1 MRRDKEGG
9 GEFLK
14 TWWDQISIW
23 KLPDAG
29 SSFYEKDRTT
39 AKVDTYKGI
48 IEHRDIQRILQRPRT
63 FLGNNWEP
71 PQLSF
76 SFIRANLIFWWR
88 CQFGKPTHYITV
100 VARPSFKFLDIL
112 WFDFSFIFSSAFYFV
127 SLQHFISFL
136 FSIFISFHFSILFRF
151 SSAFWFIFSSAFYFL
166 SLQHFDLPLQN
177 LCRRTS

>member
-1 MRRDKEGG
+1 MEKSTGIRRKVKKEKIKKWKEKKEKMRRDKEGG

-14 TWWDQISIW
+14 KWRDQISIW

-29 SSFYEKDRTT
+29 SSFHEKDRTT

-112 WFDFSFIFSSAFYFV
+112 WFDLLFIYFV
-127 SLQHFISFL
+127 
-136 FSIFISFHFSILFRF
+136 FSILL
-151 SSAFWFIFSSAFYFL
+151 WFIMSAALYTVFSIL
-166 SLQHFDLPLQN
+166 LDL
-177 LCRRTS
+177 LCH

>member
-1 MRRDKEGG
+1 MKRKERKMRRDKEGG
-9 GEFLK
+9 FLK
-14 TWWDQISIW
+14 TWWYQISIW

-29 SSFYEKDRTT
+29 SSYRTT

-88 CQFGKPTHYITV
+88 CQFGKPTNYITV

-112 WFDFSFIFSSAFYFV
+112 WFDFSFIFFSIRYSIRYSVFNSVFNSVFGIHFSTSAFI
-127 SLQHFISFL
+127 FIL
-136 FSIFISFHFSILFRF
+136 FSILICRF
-151 SSAFWFIFSSAFYFL
+151 KTFVEE
-166 SLQHFDLPLQN
+166 HHKD
-177 LCRRTS
+177 